1 MSNLTFREAMN
12 QGLPWYEVSRGG
24 SISSFIPNPNRGG
37 YMDCGSWMDAT
48 SKHLNENGNIDIGWG
63 YAVFANAE
71 DAAEVAK
78 RIVTTKYNNS
88 MAKIKK
94 VTNF

>member
-1 MSNLTFREAMN
+1 MPKITFREAMEK
-12 QGLPWYEVSRGG
+12 GLPWYEVSRGG
-24 SISSFIPNPNRGG
+24 AIFSRKPLIFSSDKNELWL
-37 YMDCGSWMDAT
+37 DTT
-48 SKHLNENGNIDIGWG
+48 STHLTESGNISKDWG
-63 YAVFANAE
+63 HALFANAE

-94 VTNF
+94 VTGF